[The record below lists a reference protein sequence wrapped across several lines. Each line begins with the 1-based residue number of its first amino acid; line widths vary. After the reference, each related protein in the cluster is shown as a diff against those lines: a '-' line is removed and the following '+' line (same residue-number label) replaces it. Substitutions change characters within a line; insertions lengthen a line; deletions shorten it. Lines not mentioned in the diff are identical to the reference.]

1 MGKKGKGDRIAY
13 FIQEVLGGAVRRA
26 NSTWLEGMRDPTV
39 YISDSAS
46 AVASELSY
54 FTEF

>member
-1 MGKKGKGDRIAY
+1 MIELPTLFRRSW
-13 FIQEVLGGAVRRA
+13 GGAVRRA